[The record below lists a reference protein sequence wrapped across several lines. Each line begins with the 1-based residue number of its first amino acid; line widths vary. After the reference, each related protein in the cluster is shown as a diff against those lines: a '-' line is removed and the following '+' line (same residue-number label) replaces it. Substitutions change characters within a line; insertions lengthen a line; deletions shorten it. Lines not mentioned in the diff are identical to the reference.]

1 MEKRE
6 FYHLF
11 SEGFRTESLFDD
23 RKAFIAGMNIIAVCW
38 LKCDVKILAFCL
50 MDNHV
55 HFILYGTLTECN
67 RFIEKFIHRYGIWF
81 HYRYGHHKYESLKFD
96 IKSLNDE
103 RYLLTSIAYAL
114 RNGIAAGYCFCAE
127 DYPWSSAGL
136 YFRMPE
142 RMSSM
147 TQGWKKVSEIPVRK
161 LRSMVLTRTELPK
174 DWKVTP
180 EGYIWPGNY
189 VDYSTVEK
197 LYRTPKS
204 FTFFMGQGKED
215 DINRSLGIH
224 NAIALPDMELKEK
237 TVEMCFKLFKTSN
250 LRGIDVQKRI
260 LLAKE
265 LRKKYCC
272 SIKQIARTIHLD
284 TIYLKD
290 LT

>member
-23 RKAFIAGMNIIAVCW
+23 KKAFIAGMNIIAVCW

-142 RMSSM
+142 KLESM
-147 TQGWKKVSEIPVRK
+147 THGWKRISEIPARK
-161 LRSMVLTRTELPK
+161 LRSMLLTRTDLPC
-174 DWKVTP
+174 DWKITP
-180 EGYIWPGNY
+180 DGYIWPGNY
-189 VDYSTVEK
+189 VDYDTVEK
-197 LYRTPKS
+197 LYRSPKS
-204 FTFFMGQGKED
+204 FAFFMGQGKED
-215 DINRSLGIH
+215 EINRSLGIH
-224 NAIALPDMELKEK
+224 NNVVIPDMELKEK
-237 TVEMCFKLFKTSN
+237 AVEICFKCFKTSN
-250 LRGIDVQKRI
+250 LRGIDAQKRI
-260 LLAKE
+260 HIAKE
-265 LRKKYCC
+265 LRKQYGC
-272 SIKQIARTIHLD
+272 SVKQIARTVHLD
-284 TIYLKD
+284 SIYLKE
-290 LT
+290 LI

>member
-23 RKAFIAGMNIIAVCW
+23 KEAFIAGMNIVAVCW
-38 LKCDVKILAFCL
+38 LKCNITILAFCL

-55 HFILYGTLTECN
+55 HFILHGTITECN
-67 RFIEKFIHRYGIWF
+67 RFIEKFTHRFGIWF
-81 HYRYGHHKYESLKFD
+81 HYRYDHHKYESIRFD
-96 IKSLNDE
+96 IKPLDDE
-103 RYLLTSIAYAL
+103 RYVLSSIAYVL
-114 RNGIAAGYCFCAE
+114 RNGISAGYCFCAE
-127 DYPWSSAGL
+127 DYLWSSAGL

-142 RMSSM
+142 RMASM
-147 TQGWKKVSEIPVRK
+147 TQGWKKVSEIPARK
-161 LRSMVLTRTELPK
+161 LRAMILTRTDLPK
-174 DWKVTP
+174 DWKITP

-189 VDYSTVEK
+189 VDYKTVEK

-215 DINRSLGIH
+215 EINRSLGIH
-224 NAIALPDMELKEK
+224 NAVAIPDMELKDK
-237 TVEMCFKLFKTSN
+237 AIEMCFKFFKTSN

-272 SIKQIARTIHLD
+272 SVKQIARTIHLD
-284 TIYLKD
+284 SIYLKE
-290 LT
+290 LI